1 MKHILSISLGAAQKA
16 FSIAL
21 VCIAIVF
28 FTYFGLEMAANWDG
42 PNPGYHFSDTIQD
55 AARESLV
62 FLQRLAFHAD
72 LGTAEMVY
80 GETNVSE
87 ILFESIK
94 NSFGLLGMAI
104 GLAAVLGILFGG
116 LAALASQ
123 SRWEYL
129 ILVLTL
135 LGVSAPSF
143 FLAVIL
149 QNLGIKYTTTFGN
162 QLVSMGGYAWD
173 FKHLVMP
180 VIILAARPLAQ
191 ITRATFIN
199 LNEIMEEEYIR
210 TAYAKGLKY
219 SQTVIVH
226 ALKNLSVSV
235 VTTIGVSLRFSIS
248 ILPVVEYIFAWPGL
262 GRQFLEGIW
271 FHRMDLVVAIA
282 LSLGLTIQLIN
293 YIINL
298 LYPVLD
304 PRLRPET

>member
-1 MKHILSISLGAAQKA
+1 MKRFLSTSLGIAQ
-16 FSIAL
+16 SIVTIAL
-21 VCIAIVF
+21 VCIAIIF
-28 FTYFGLEMAANWDG
+28 FTYFGLEMASNWQG
-42 PNPGYHFSDTIQD
+42 PDPGYHLSQTFKETVSS
-55 AARESLV
+55 SLL
-62 FLQRLAFHAD
+62 FLEGLIHGD
-72 LGTAEMVY
+72 LGQARMRS
-80 GETNVSE
+80 GDRAVSE
-87 ILFESIK
+87 ILWESYK
-94 NSFGLLGMAI
+94 NSFGLLGIALGI
-104 GLAAVLGILFGG
+104 ASVLGILLGG

-149 QNLGIKYTTTFGN
+149 QNLGIKYTVTFGN

-173 FKHLVMP
+173 FKHLVIP
-180 VIILAARPLAQ
+180 VMILTARPLAQ
-191 ITRATFIN
+191 ITRVTYIN
-199 LNEIMEEEYIR
+199 LNEIMGEEYIR

-219 SQTVIVH
+219 SRTVIVH
-226 ALKNLSVSV
+226 ALKNLAVSV
-235 VTTIGVSLRFSIS
+235 LTAIGVSLRFSIS

-271 FHRMDLVVAIA
+271 NNRMGLVVAIA

-293 YIINL
+293 YLLNY

-304 PRLRPET
+304 PRLRSET